1 MQEIRRSPVEVGSL
15 SHDLQGVVASQ
26 VVVWISEASTVSLE
40 FQDRNSRNDF
50 DSHLQAMEKKNVSI
64 ILPVSH
70 QANGFMHSSTKSS
83 TFINI
88 HRIKKN
94 ALKIP

>member
-15 SHDLQGVVASQ
+15 SHDLQGFVASQ

-50 DSHLQAMEKKNVSI
+50 DSHLQAMEKKTYQLSCLFRTRLMDSCTRQQN
-64 ILPVSH
+64 LRP
-70 QANGFMHSSTKSS
+70 SS
-83 TFINI
+83 TFI
-88 HRIKKN
+88 
-94 ALKIP
+94 A